1 MKKGKLLSICLAL
14 VLCVSLVGGAY
25 AASAVTSDTGE
36 VTVEG
41 SEDGVA
47 AASVDEDEAVEVS
60 PDGELAVEGVFD
72 ESVQM
77 PDVGTEK
84 VSVSLKDKKISVGTS
99 YKQSFK
105 MNISGSDPHTA
116 FKTIVTKPTGA
127 FKIIVK
133 GSDGYSY
140 RSAEYTSGWYV
151 TITNAKPDVTYTVYV
166 PNCSDKDMTANI
178 QISSYYN

>member
-25 AASAVTSDTGE
+25 AASATTSDTGE

-41 SEDGVA
+41 PEGGA

-60 PDGELAVEGVFD
+60 PNGELAVEGVFD
-72 ESVQM
+72 ESVQT
-77 PDVGTEK
+77 PDAGAEK
-84 VSVSLKDKKISVGTS
+84 VSVSLKDKEISVGTS
-99 YKQSFK
+99 YKKNFK

-116 FKTIVTKPTGA
+116 FRTIVTKPTSA

-140 RSAEYTSGWYV
+140 RSAEHTSSWYV

-166 PNCSDKDMTANI
+166 LNCSDEDMTANI